1 MTYYLLLINL
11 FGFLSMGVDKRRA
24 IKNQWRIRERTLFLI
39 AAMGGSI
46 GSLLGMQ
53 VFRHKT
59 KHKSFVIGIPCI
71 IIAQIVIT
79 CIFMY
84 FYDINILKR

>member
-39 AAMGGSI
+39 AALGGSI
-46 GSLLGMQ
+46 GSLVGMW

-71 IIAQIVIT
+71 IFAQIAIT

-84 FYDINILKR
+84 IMTLTY